1 MGNFMGGAG
10 KSERYI
16 LRGMANAYEGSDL
29 ALERKRADTELQGVE
44 YRVDYGGIGTWE
56 RIRISSEEGAHSI
69 GRPMGHYDTLTLP
82 RMDTLD
88 AQETDDAVEEMAREL
103 CRITEHAGAHP
114 ERILVIGLGNPT
126 LTPDSVGTRSAE
138 MVRPT
143 MHIAEDDPALM
154 AALDCSEIAVITPGV
169 RPCSGISTESYV
181 KGIVSATTPDMVIAV
196 DSMAAGS
203 PSRLGSTVQICD
215 TGIHPGSGM
224 RRRKDALNSE
234 TLGVPVIAIGVPTV
248 IHADLLVREHA
259 ELRAASE
266 GERMFV
272 SPTEIGAI
280 VQSAARIISGGIN
293 QAFGTTL

>member
-1 MGNFMGGAG
+1 MGGHIGASDRG
-10 KSERYI
+10 ERYI
-16 LRGMANAYEGSDL
+16 MRGIVNACEDSDL
-29 ALERKRADTELQGVE
+29 ALERRRADTELRGVE

-56 RIRISSEEGAHSI
+56 RIRISSEEGARAI

-88 AQETDDAVEEMAREL
+88 AQETDDAVEELAREL
-103 CRITEHAGAHP
+103 CRATERACAQP
-114 ERILVIGLGNPT
+114 DRILVIGLGNPT

-138 MVRPT
+138 LVRAT
-143 MHIAEDDPALM
+143 MHIADDDPALL
-154 AALDCSEIAVITPGV
+154 AALDCSEIAVIAPGV
-169 RPCSGISTESYV
+169 RSCSGIGTESYV
-181 KGIVSATTPDMVIAV
+181 KGMVRATMPSMVIAV
-196 DSMAAGS
+196 DSLAAGS

-224 RRRKDALNSE
+224 RRRRDTLSRE

-248 IHADLLVREHA
+248 IHADLLVRDRA
-259 ELRAASE
+259 ELRAAE
-266 GERMFV
+266 DGERMFV

-293 QAFGTTL
+293 QAFGTTI